1 MLADAI
7 ADIHARS
14 RGTYGILRVK
24 AALELEQGLIVN
36 TKLVRRIMNELGIQG
51 LPGPKKGY
59 KNLKNAR
66 TCEDLVQR
74 QFTATRPNELWL
86 TDITE
91 HPTSEGKLYCCV
103 VLDLYSRKRWLGHP
117 PCESVLVLDATNK
130 AGESRR
136 TSPTTVIHSDHGTQ
150 FTSWAF
156 TENVR
161 RLGLLSSMGTV
172 GDCYDNA
179 PMESFWGSMQIELL
193 NRQSWRT
200 KMELAL
206 AMADYIDTSTIQTA
220 DTVRSA
226 ISLRTN
232 SKPYSTTTQ
241 PATLS

>member
-103 VLDLYSRKRWLGHP
+103 VLNLYSRKAVGPSTAAVSQCW
-117 PCESVLVLDATNK
+117 
-130 AGESRR
+130 
-136 TSPTTVIHSDHGTQ
+136 
-150 FTSWAF
+150 
-156 TENVR
+156 
-161 RLGLLSSMGTV
+161 SSMPSTKPV
-172 GDCYDNA
+172 
-179 PMESFWGSMQIELL
+179 
-193 NRQSWRT
+193 NRARGRHQR
-200 KMELAL
+200 
-206 AMADYIDTSTIQTA
+206 
-220 DTVRSA
+220 R
-226 ISLRTN
+226 
-232 SKPYSTTTQ
+232 
-241 PATLS
+241 